1 MQWTKRAR
9 LTFEEALPLEQ
20 SFCSLFP
27 SFLTEQQELSSTP
40 PSDHLKQPNINML
53 SNLAVV
59 ALAAAGAVNA
69 GPLRRQATSA
79 VESASSIASEASSAA
94 SSAVS
99 SVVSGASST
108 AASEASGAS
117 STAAGKSF
125 SSAQISFLFHPC
137 CHDPIDFGW
146 SAPLVAV
153 YIRSSSVAYSVPKC
167 IVPKCKAYETI

>member
-1 MQWTKRAR
+1 
-9 LTFEEALPLEQ
+9 
-20 SFCSLFP
+20 
-27 SFLTEQQELSSTP
+27 
-40 PSDHLKQPNINML
+40 ML

-125 SSAQISFLFHPC
+125 HQPRSPSFSIH
-137 CHDPIDFGW
+137 
-146 SAPLVAV
+146 AV
-153 YIRSSSVAYSVPKC
+153 MIRSTSVGRHLWWRCTSEGVSCMLRAKVPGTGDYS
-167 IVPKCKAYETI
+167 